1 MAHMSR
7 LGAARKG
14 RVKNRIA
21 MDMDAG
27 TGHRSCRVGPTGIEF
42 EKNAT
47 SWSKA

>member
-14 RVKNRIA
+14 RVKNCIV
-21 MDMDAG
+21 MESG
-27 TGHRSCRVGPTGIEF
+27 TGNRSCRVGPTGIEF

-47 SWSKA
+47 SWSKG

>member
-7 LGAARKG
+7 LARKG
-14 RVKNRIA
+14 KVKNRIA
-21 MDMDAG
+21 MDAG
-27 TGHRSCRVGPTGIEF
+27 TGRRSCRVGPTGIEF

>member
-21 MDMDAG
+21 MDAG

>member
-14 RVKNRIA
+14 RVKNRIV
-21 MDMDAG
+21 MISG